1 MASGGIGDADG
12 VAVSSAGM
20 EEVKINAE
28 QVRVQQIAK
37 TDVYQLVY
45 HFDIPDLC
53 TEQARYQCV

>member
-20 EEVKINAE
+20 EEFKVNAE

-37 TDVYQLVY
+37 ADVYQLVY